1 MECIDLQSKIN
12 LLDDQIEN
20 LERSGYFTDEEISSK
35 TPAMK
40 RLRQYYVKKA
50 GFLIHDK
57 YLLAVCH
64 YCNGLRLCAREK
76 DMSKEM
82 NKEFLRLRGN
92 GFVFHSISSNE
103 YDVVIKSL
111 HCKPGCENQ
120 HL

>member
-20 LERSGYFTDEEISSK
+20 LERSGYFTEQDIDLNIS
-35 TPAMK
+35 AMK
-40 RLRQYYVKKA
+40 RLRDFYVKKA

-82 NKEFLRLRGN
+82 SKEFIRLRSN
-92 GFVFHSISSNE
+92 GFVFHSISGNE